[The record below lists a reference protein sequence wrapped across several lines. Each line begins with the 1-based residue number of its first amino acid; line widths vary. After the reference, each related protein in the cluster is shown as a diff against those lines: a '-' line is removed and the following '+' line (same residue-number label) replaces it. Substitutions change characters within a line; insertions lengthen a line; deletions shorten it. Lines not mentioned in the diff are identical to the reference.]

1 MGTSGADPASVAV
14 RFNECI
20 NARDIDGLARIMSG
34 DHRFI
39 DTAGEVISGKEAC
52 LEAWRGFFE
61 SFPDYRNVFTSVI
74 ARGEIVTIAGRSE
87 CSEPS
92 LRGPALWT
100 ATIRRDQVTEW
111 RVYDDTP
118 ENRSRLPVDDHG

>member
-1 MGTSGADPASVAV
+1 MSASGADPASVAV

-20 NARDIDGLARIMSG
+20 NGRDIDGLSSLMSD

-39 DTAGEVISGKEAC
+39 DSADEVISGKEGC
-52 LEAWRGFFE
+52 LHAWQGFFE
-61 SFPDYRNVFTSVI
+61 SFPDYRNVFTSVT
-74 ARGEIVTIAGRSE
+74 ARDEVVVIAGHSE
-87 CSEPS
+87 CSVPS

-100 ATIRRDQVTEW
+100 ATIRAGTVTEW

-118 ENRSRLPVDDHG
+118 ENRRRLAVRGR